1 MSLSPH
7 VLAAP
12 SRTSYEVLASYDFKG
27 TTLSYM
33 KVEPHTGSW
42 AGKQQLFASKLR
54 KIFDH

>member
-1 MSLSPH
+1 MCY
-7 VLAAP
+7 